1 MRGGGEVLSASAAA
15 PALGDEQCL
24 IGGDHLAE
32 DFAGVRV
39 AHFGPRRN
47 RQINI
52 LRRFPTH
59 VLSLPV
65 LPSLRA
71 PMRVVAIVE
80 KCREVGID
88 LHIDTAATAPI
99 AAIGAALGHEL
110 FTTEGTRTRA
120 SRSRRDMDDN
130 SIYEHRCL
138 TDPGREPGEKDSS
151 RGFY

>member
-1 MRGGGEVLSASAAA
+1 MRGRGEVLIASAAA

-80 KCREVGID
+80 KCREVRVD
-88 LHIDTAATAPI
+88 
-99 AAIGAALGHEL
+99 
-110 FTTEGTRTRA
+110 
-120 SRSRRDMDDN
+120 S
-130 SIYEHRCL
+130 YEHASTYSTITTIRSAL
-138 TDPGREPGEKDSS
+138 WDKFLSS
-151 RGFY
+151 E